1 MPSDVGPGPSNFF
14 HLPNTSRS
22 TYEPP
27 PPGTLPA
34 MGPGRG
40 GPPGMMPPPRPMF
53 MIPPGVQGAPPVMK
67 PPHMAPIHYPSQ
79 DPQRFGS
86 SKH

>member
-1 MPSDVGPGPSNFF
+1 MG
-14 HLPNTSRS
+14 
-22 TYEPP
+22 
-27 PPGTLPA
+27 
-34 MGPGRG
+34 GPGRG